1 MSPTPCPRP
10 ARPKLAIALT
20 VALAGCAG
28 AAPIK
33 GGPFAGDPAAATY
46 EVGGKA
52 VTLEK
57 GTFREKTGS
66 GADDFTDTDLTG
78 ARLDADFDAD
88 DATDCA
94 VVVTR
99 DDGPLKVHYLAV
111 LRGGTTKAI
120 TLSLGKNVLV
130 QKLELDP
137 QTNGIIVDML
147 DHDEGVPVDT
157 PPTIQHKKRF
167 VVKNGAIVPR

>member
-1 MSPTPCPRP
+1 MNRVSEPV
-10 ARPKLAIALT
+10 LADLAALLKERVGLNVRADGHAALRLA
-20 VALAGCAG
+20 VA
-28 AAPIK
+28 
-33 GGPFAGDPAAATY
+33 
-46 EVGGKA
+46 
-52 VTLEK
+52 
-57 GTFREKTGS
+57 
-66 GADDFTDTDLTG
+66 
-78 ARLDADFDAD
+78 ARLDELAE
-88 DATDCA
+88 
-94 VVVTR
+94 VP
-99 DDGPLKVHYLAV
+99 DGAGYLAV

>member
-1 MSPTPCPRP
+1 MSPTPRPRP
-10 ARPKLAIALT
+10 FRPKLAIA
-20 VALAGCAG
+20 VALALVGCAG

-33 GGPFAGDPAAATY
+33 GGPFTGDPAAATY

-57 GTFREKTGS
+57 GTFREKTGE
-66 GADDFTDTDLTG
+66 GADDFIDTDLTG
-78 ARLDADFDAD
+78 ARLDADFDGD

-111 LRGGTTKAI
+111 LRGGTTKAM

-137 QTNGIIVDML
+137 KTSGIVVQML

-157 PPTIQHKKRF
+157 PPTIQHTKRF
-167 VVKNGAIVPR
+167 AVKNGAIVPR